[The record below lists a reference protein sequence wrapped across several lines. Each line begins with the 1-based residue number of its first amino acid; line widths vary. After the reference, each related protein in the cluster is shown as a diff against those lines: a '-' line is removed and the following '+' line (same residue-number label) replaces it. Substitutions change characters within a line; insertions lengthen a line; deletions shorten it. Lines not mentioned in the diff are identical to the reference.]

1 MERIWRL
8 LVAIFFLCAG
18 ATLLVLALALESN
31 GIAVIAIYAALV
43 LIPVGLIKGFYNVIK
58 FGMKEDQKEE

>member
-18 ATLLVLALALESN
+18 ATLLILALALESN

-43 LIPVGLIKGFYNVIK
+43 FIPIGLIKGLYDVIK
-58 FGMKEDQKEE
+58 FSWEENKQDE

>member
-18 ATLLVLALALESN
+18 GTLLILALALDGGGLATVS
-31 GIAVIAIYAALV
+31 IYAALV
-43 LIPVGLIKGFYNVIK
+43 FIPIGLIKGLYNVIK
-58 FGMKEDQKEE
+58 FGSEEDEKDE

>member
-58 FGMKEDQKEE
+58 CGMKEDNKEE

>member
-18 ATLLVLALALESN
+18 CTLLVLALAAEGGGLATVS
-31 GIAVIAIYAALV
+31 IYGALV
-43 LIPVGLIKGFYNVIK
+43 FIPIGLIKGLYDIIK
-58 FGMKEDQKEE
+58 YSWSEDKKEE

>member
-18 ATLLVLALALESN
+18 ATLLILALALESN

-43 LIPVGLIKGFYNVIK
+43 LIPIGLIKGFYDIIK
-58 FGMKEDQKEE
+58 FGSVEDPKEE

>member
-43 LIPVGLIKGFYNVIK
+43 FIPIGLIKGLYDVIK
-58 FGMKEDQKEE
+58 FGSKEDEKEE

>member
-18 ATLLVLALALESN
+18 VTLLVLALALESS
-31 GIAVIAIYAALV
+31 GAAVIAIYAALV
-43 LIPVGLIKGFYNVIK
+43 FIPIGLIKGLYDVIK
-58 FGMKEDQKEE
+58 FGFKEEEKKE